1 MTNYKHVA
9 LILSAGILM
18 GSCGMSNTAKGGMIG
33 GGSGA
38 ALGALIGGLAGNGK
52 GAAIGAA
59 VGAAVGTGAGVLIGK
74 KMDKAAEEA
83 AKIENAQVE
92 QVTDNNGLQAVKVTF
107 ASGILFST
115 SSSTLSAS
123 AKSSLTDLYT
133 RYFFGIKY
141 DPSRHQLKV
150 KNDDGGFD
158 GITKGLGYAEVIVDV
173 NLIIHI
179 VPEDE
184 SLFDFILKGLK
195 NPYVYPALGRH
206 EDILRIDNVSIVET
220 ENNTLLITFTD
231 ETTKEIP
238 LDLEDITDIYSTYKP
253 NENTT
258 TVTIETNKNKY
269 EFNVNDPLGIS
280 NITNSVDGT
289 TGNILLEINMTDGT
303 KKEIIIPKGEKGDT
317 GLGIESIVTEDSEN
331 EYILHI
337 TYTDGTTEQFN
348 FNKPNITS
356 WYSGVGA
363 PMFIMNA
370 KDGDFYFDTANFK
383 FYQYNAMQLSWVLIA
398 DLGIAG
404 DKCVVTFNAV
414 KNGGEIISGNP
425 SIECSRGDY
434 ISLGSIPIAYKAG
447 YEFIGWYTD
456 PNASSNVNAEKFTDL
471 TPVMS
476 NLELFACFIE
486 K

>member
-1 MTNYKHVA
+1 MLKKI
-9 LILSAGILM
+9 LMLFILSISLFYITSCSAFIGSDEGLM
-18 GSCGMSNTAKGGMIG
+18 IEDIKAEYNEEDGSTKITITFTDEDEAEVTFTIPKGEQGEN
-33 GGSGA
+33 
-38 ALGALIGGLAGNGK
+38 GLAG
-52 GAAIGAA
+52 
-59 VGAAVGTGAGVLIGK
+59 VG
-74 KMDKAAEEA
+74 
-83 AKIENAQVE
+83 IE
-92 QVTDNNGLQAVKVTF
+92 
-107 ASGILFST
+107 
-115 SSSTLSAS
+115 
-123 AKSSLTDLYT
+123 
-133 RYFFGIKY
+133 
-141 DPSRHQLKV
+141 
-150 KNDDGGFD
+150 
-158 GITKGLGYAEVIVDV
+158 
-173 NLIIHI
+173 
-179 VPEDE
+179 
-184 SLFDFILKGLK
+184 
-195 NPYVYPALGRH
+195 
-206 EDILRIDNVSIVET
+206 SIVET

-280 NITNSVDGT
+280 NITNSIDGS

-303 KKEIIIPKGEKGDT
+303 KKEIIIPKGQKGDT

-331 EYILHI
+331 EYILNV

-434 ISLGSIPIAYKAG
+434 VSLGSIPIAYKAG

>member
-1 MTNYKHVA
+1 MLKKI
-9 LILSAGILM
+9 LMLFILSISLFYITSCSAFM
-18 GSCGMSNTAKGGMIG
+18 GSDEGLMIEDIKAEYNEEDGSTKITITFTDEDEAEVTFTIPKGEQGEN
-33 GGSGA
+33 
-38 ALGALIGGLAGNGK
+38 GLAG
-52 GAAIGAA
+52 
-59 VGAAVGTGAGVLIGK
+59 VG
-74 KMDKAAEEA
+74 
-83 AKIENAQVE
+83 IE
-92 QVTDNNGLQAVKVTF
+92 
-107 ASGILFST
+107 
-115 SSSTLSAS
+115 
-123 AKSSLTDLYT
+123 
-133 RYFFGIKY
+133 
-141 DPSRHQLKV
+141 
-150 KNDDGGFD
+150 
-158 GITKGLGYAEVIVDV
+158 
-173 NLIIHI
+173 
-179 VPEDE
+179 
-184 SLFDFILKGLK
+184 
-195 NPYVYPALGRH
+195 
-206 EDILRIDNVSIVET
+206 SIVET

-280 NITNSVDGT
+280 NITNSIDGT
-289 TGNILLEINMTDGT
+289 TGN
-303 KKEIIIPKGEKGDT
+303 
-317 GLGIESIVTEDSEN
+317 LGIESIVTEDSEN

-348 FNKPNITS
+348 FNKPNSTS

-370 KDGDFYFDTANFK
+370 TDGDFYFDTANFK